1 MILKVLKQL
10 ADLKKK
16 KTQKLHT
23 LLKKVS
29 FEGEH

>member
-16 KTQKLHT
+16 KNTKT
-23 LLKKVS
+23 TYIVEKS
-29 FEGEH
+29 FI

>member
-10 ADLKKK
+10 ADLKKKK

-29 FEGEH
+29 FVG